1 MKKLFSLVLALAM
14 ILSCT
19 AVFAE
24 AEEEAEYL
32 EGNYLLHNATGEKI
46 VALSFMDNA
55 DNDVLEIINDETEPL
70 EADETIAL
78 NVALTAAE
86 GADHRQTL
94 SFTTESGYTGTFATL
109 NVESVAIDLLVVDAT
124 SGATTIQFTDML
136 QGGVYTIVNGTG
148 GKVTNISISWNED
161 GSYVSLPEL
170 EDGDSDVI
178 TFHIPSKA
186 DKDHCLTLSFVDE
199 AGEIHSFETLSIE
212 TVTITL
218 RIPDATTGATPLVI
232 SMDAAK

>member
-32 EGNYLLHNATGEKI
+32 EGNYTLHNATGEKI
-46 VALSFMDNA
+46 VALSFTDNA

-78 NVALTAAE
+78 NLVVTAAE
-86 GADHRQTL
+86 GGDHRLTI
-94 SFTTESGYTGTFATL
+94 SFTTESGYSGTFSTL
-109 NVESVAIDLLVVDAT
+109 SIESVAIDLLAVDAT
-124 SGATTIQFTDML
+124 SGATTIRFTDML

-148 GKVTNISISWNED
+148 GKVTNVSIAWNED
-161 GSYVSLPEL
+161 GSYISLPEL
-170 EDGDSDVI
+170 EDGDSDI
-178 TFHIPSKA
+178 ISFYIPSKA

-199 AGEIHSFETLSIE
+199 AGELHFFETLSIE

-218 RIPDATTGATPLVI
+218 RIPDATSGATPLVF
-232 SMDAAK
+232 SMDTK